1 MKLDPGTYT
10 VLSALSSCLF
20 SAFPV
25 LASFSGRLSP
35 SSGRAGC
42 QELKFPSCLSDVV
55 DRELLFPDK
64 SKKASRLSLIWV
76 GMSYVPNPELLT
88 MSWRV
93 VGLLHIL
100 RSFIG
105 FPLNQD
111 GLAITGTAFPE
122 CEVHGD
128 SL

>member
-1 MKLDPGTYT
+1 MAELATRNSSSPP
-10 VLSALSSCLF
+10 ALVML
-20 SAFPV
+20 
-25 LASFSGRLSP
+25 
-35 SSGRAGC
+35 
-42 QELKFPSCLSDVV
+42 V
-55 DRELLFPDK
+55 DRELLFPGK
-64 SKKASRLSLIWV
+64 SKKASQILIWV
-76 GMSYVPNPELLT
+76 GMSYVPIPELLT
-88 MSWRV
+88 TSWRV

-111 GLAITGTAFPE
+111 VLAITRTAFTE